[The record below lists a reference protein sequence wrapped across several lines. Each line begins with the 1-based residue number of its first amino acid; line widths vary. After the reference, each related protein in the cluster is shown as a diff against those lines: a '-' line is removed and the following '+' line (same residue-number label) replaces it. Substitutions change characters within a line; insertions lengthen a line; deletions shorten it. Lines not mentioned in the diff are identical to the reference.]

1 MRVEHL
7 CKRFGDHVVLND
19 LTLDFPDGQISCL
32 MGPSGCGKTTLLHIL
47 LGLERA
53 DGGRIVGVPERIAA
67 CFQTDRLC
75 DDISAVENVR
85 FVTGK
90 LVARDVIAEH
100 LTRLG
105 LVESMDQPAKELS
118 GGMRRRVC
126 LARAVLSGADAIF
139 LDEPFKGLDEETRR
153 IAMDYLKDTCA
164 GKTLVVV
171 THEPAEAE
179 YLGGTLQHLA

>member
-1 MRVEHL
+1 MKVEHL
-7 CKRFGDHVVLND
+7 FKRYGEHVVLDD
-19 LTLDFPDGQISCL
+19 LTLDFPDGEISCL
-32 MGPSGCGKTTLLHIL
+32 MGASGKGKTTLLHIL
-47 LGLERA
+47 LGLLKPDSGA
-53 DGGRIVGVPERIAA
+53 ITGVPDRVAA

-75 DDISAVENVR
+75 EALSAIENVR

-90 LVARDVIAEH
+90 RVPREIIEEH

-105 LVESMDQPAKELS
+105 LSESMEQPVRELS

-126 LARAVLSGADAIF
+126 LARAVLSGADAVF

-153 IAMDYLKDTCA
+153 AAMDYLKETCVC
-164 GKTLVVV
+164 KTLVVV

-179 YLGGTLQHLA
+179 YLGGNVLHL

>member
-1 MRVEHL
+1 MRVDHL
-7 CKRFGDHVVLND
+7 RKRFGEHVVLDD
-19 LTLDFPDGQISCL
+19 LTLEFPDGRITCL
-32 MGPSGCGKTTLLHIL
+32 MGASGKGKTTLLHVL
-47 LGLERA
+47 LGLTQP
-53 DGGRIVGVPERIAA
+53 DGGTITGVPTNKAA

-75 DDISAVENVR
+75 EEISAVENVR

-90 LVARDVIAEH
+90 RVPRETIAAH

-105 LVESMDQPAKELS
+105 LSESMEQPVRELS

-139 LDEPFKGLDEETRR
+139 LDEPFKGLDEDTRR
-153 IAMDYLKDTCA
+153 TAMDYLKETCA

-179 YLGGTLQHLA
+179 YLGGTVLRL

>member
-7 CKRFGDHVVLND
+7 CKRFGEHVVLDD
-19 LTLDFPDGQISCL
+19 LTLEFPKGQISCL
-32 MGPSGCGKTTLLHIL
+32 MGASGKGKTTLLHIL
-47 LGLERA
+47 LGLVQA
-53 DGGRIVGVPERIAA
+53 DGGEITDRPESLAA

-75 DDISAVENVR
+75 DALSAVENVR

-90 LVARDVIAEH
+90 RVPRETIEAH

-105 LVESMDQPAKELS
+105 LRESMEQPVSELS

-126 LARAVLSGADAIF
+126 LARAVLSGAEAIF
-139 LDEPFKGLDEETRR
+139 LDEPFKGLDEDTRR
-153 IAMDYLKDTCA
+153 TAMDYLKETCA

-179 YLGGTLQHLA
+179 DLGGTILHI